1 MSEMFRNRV
10 FAVCYWLITIA
21 LAVAGGVWGASLLG
35 SRSPEF
41 HDDGNGVVAS
51 SASHVLFEVLGGVL
65 GAAIVLAIASLI
77 WFFLWWRARQDGLIA
92 DQDDDDYDLS
102 LDDVDDMM
110 VDEDSSDEVYDVEEE
125 SSASPGDGA
134 GRG

>member
-1 MSEMFRNRV
+1 MFRNRA

-65 GAAIVLAIASLI
+65 GAAIVLAIASLV
-77 WFFLWWRARQDGLIA
+77 WFFLWWRARQDGLVA
-92 DQDDDDYDLS
+92 DSDDDDYDLS
-102 LDDVDDMM
+102 LDDVDEMM
-110 VDEDSSDEVYDVEEE
+110 VDEEAADDALDLDEG
-125 SSASPGDGA
+125 SPASPGDGA

>member
-1 MSEMFRNRV
+1 MFRNRA
-10 FAVCYWLITIA
+10 FAICFWLITVA

-41 HDDGNGVVAS
+41 HDDGNGVVVS

-77 WFFLWWRARQDGLIA
+77 WFFLWWRARQEGLGVE
-92 DQDDDDYDLS
+92 DEYYEDDLS
-102 LDDVDDMM
+102 LDHLDQMM
-110 VDEDSSDEVYDVEEE
+110 VDDELVEDESD
-125 SSASPGDGA
+125 ATT
-134 GRG
+134 

>member
-1 MSEMFRNRV
+1 MFRNRA
-10 FAVCYWLITIA
+10 FAACYWLITVA
-21 LAVAGGVWGASLLG
+21 LAVAGGVWGANLLG

-77 WFFLWWRARQDGLIA
+77 WFFLWWRARQD
-92 DQDDDDYDLS
+92 DVVEDDDYDLS
-102 LDDVDDMM
+102 LQDVDEMM
-110 VDEDSSDEVYDVEEE
+110 VDEDDDAYSNEKD
-125 SSASPGDGA
+125 
-134 GRG
+134 

>member
-1 MSEMFRNRV
+1 MFRNRV
-10 FAVCYWLITIA
+10 FAVCYWLIAIA

-51 SASHVLFEVLGGVL
+51 SASHVLFEILGGVL

-77 WFFLWWRARQDGLIA
+77 WFFLWWRDRQDGVGV
-92 DQDDDDYDLS
+92 DEDDSDLS
-102 LDDVDDMM
+102 LDDVDEMM
-110 VDEDSSDEVYDVEEE
+110 VDEDEPYSDEVFDVEAEP
-125 SSASPGDGA
+125 ALPQDGT
-134 GRG
+134 GRE